1 MITKTFTEIK
11 DSDSRLKKLTL
22 TISSNENADAHIN
35 GTEVIISSKYEKET
49 EKETE
54 KEKEKENKQILQYLI
69 SHELGHY
76 LCKHHILFNLL
87 VFGTIPVLAVIALV
101 LTNYVINKPF
111 SHAIAPMLGIWFVI
125 VLVYLT
131 IKECTLFFEYQAD
144 AAGQRLL
151 EKIEPGAYRAGL
163 TSIYANR
170 ISEATDNK
178 EKGKLQKRSEAKLD
192 KLPIS

>member
-49 EKETE
+49 EKE

-163 TSIYANR
+163 KSIYANR

-178 EKGKLQKRSEAKLD
+178 EKGKLQKRSKAKLD

>member
-1 MITKTFTEIK
+1 M
-11 DSDSRLKKLTL
+11 
-22 TISSNENADAHIN
+22 
-35 GTEVIISSKYEKET
+35 
-49 EKETE
+49 
-54 KEKEKENKQILQYLI
+54 QYLI

-101 LTNYVINKPF
+101 LTNYVTNKPF

-125 VLVYLT
+125 ALVYLI
-131 IKECTLFFEYQAD
+131 IKECTLIFEYQAD

-163 TSIYANR
+163 TIIYAKR
-170 ISEATDNK
+170 IEEATNNK
-178 EKGKLQKRSEAKLD
+178 EKGKLQKRSEAKSS